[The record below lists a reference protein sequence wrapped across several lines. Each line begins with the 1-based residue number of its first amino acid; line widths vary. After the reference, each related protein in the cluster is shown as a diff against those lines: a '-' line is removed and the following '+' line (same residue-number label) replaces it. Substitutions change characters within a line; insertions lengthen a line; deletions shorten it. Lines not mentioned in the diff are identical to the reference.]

1 MLQILQTRHIENYAE
16 LLCRLGLEG
25 KHANV
30 VEATENDTITGI
42 GVYRMTEDG
51 VAIDY
56 AEYNDLLLCDGIVRS
71 ILFLAYM
78 RGAVSA
84 YVNQEDKRLL
94 SDCVKLRLCDES
106 GRLEKISS
114 VLDGCENC
122 KHKNM

>member
-1 MLQILQTRHIENYAE
+1 MLQILQTRHIENYTE

-25 KHANV
+25 KQANV
-30 VEATENDTITGI
+30 VEAAENDRITGI

-51 VAIDY
+51 VAIEY
-56 AEYNDLLLCDGIVRS
+56 AEYNDFLLADGIVRS

-94 SDCVKLRLCDES
+94 SDCLKLRLCDES
-106 GRLEKISS
+106 GRLENISS
-114 VLDGCENC
+114 VLGGCESC
-122 KHKNM
+122 KHKNA